1 MAWFGSTTYFN
12 PDADVDN
19 RTVNNA
25 KLAFLSNGVLQARG
39 LKIINDNNN
48 VIMEASGLLD
58 GAYIKNLSVDTLQIK
73 GNAVTVP
80 TYVETSAITTT
91 GSVQVYD
98 GYFDLNTGINPTS
111 MAAFSLHVTRNG
123 DTSQAADKIT
133 VTCRIYNIY
142 SFLVTESIFEDVSV
156 DADGSAGTIR
166 SVVPLNFA
174 GQTSDVF
181 RIVVNVDPE
190 VTSQSY
196 TYKMIGFVQSVK
208 R

>member
-1 MAWFGSTTYFN
+1 M
-12 PDADVDN
+12 
-19 RTVNNA
+19 
-25 KLAFLSNGVLQARG
+25 
-39 LKIINDNNN
+39 
-48 VIMEASGLLD
+48 
-58 GAYIKNLSVDTLQIK
+58 
-73 GNAVTVP
+73 
-80 TYVETSAITTT
+80 
-91 GSVQVYD
+91 
-98 GYFDLNTGINPTS
+98 
-111 MAAFSLHVTRNG
+111 
-123 DTSQAADKIT
+123 
-133 VTCRIYNIY
+133 TCRIYNIY